1 MAHFHLFLTLMR
13 PSRVSSIAGKQ
24 QASPHV
30 LNCTS
35 ISVHD
40 VSRVF
45 GVYSPSIHVVVAM
58 RQNCSRKQAMCV
70 SMQTALHD
78 VDVITLRRNTFSL

>member
-1 MAHFHLFLTLMR
+1 MAHFHLLLTPMR
-13 PSRVSSIAGKQ
+13 PSLVSSITGKQ

-30 LNCTS
+30 LNRTS

-40 VSRVF
+40 VSEVF
-45 GVYSPSIHVVVAM
+45 GVYSPSTQIVVSM

-78 VDVITLRRNTFSL
+78 VDVITPKRNTFNL